1 MKCLSVSDTADAPY
15 NWQLHA
21 SLCMDQ
27 IYRYGPRQTGL
38 MERCML
44 GKGKCHLPMN
54 LKDEGKGGMQL
65 INQMYEGFILYR
77 LS

>member
-27 IYRYGPRQTGL
+27 IYRYGPRQTPWFKGEVHAG
-38 MERCML
+38 ERQMSFACEFERRG
-44 GKGKCHLPMN
+44 GKGN
-54 LKDEGKGGMQL
+54 RVD
-65 INQMYEGFILYR
+65 
-77 LS
+77 

>member
-27 IYRYGPRQTGL
+27 IYRYGPRQTPWFNGEVHAGEKQ
-38 MERCML
+38 MSFAHEFER
-44 GKGKCHLPMN
+44 
-54 LKDEGKGGMQL
+54 
-65 INQMYEGFILYR
+65 
-77 LS
+77 